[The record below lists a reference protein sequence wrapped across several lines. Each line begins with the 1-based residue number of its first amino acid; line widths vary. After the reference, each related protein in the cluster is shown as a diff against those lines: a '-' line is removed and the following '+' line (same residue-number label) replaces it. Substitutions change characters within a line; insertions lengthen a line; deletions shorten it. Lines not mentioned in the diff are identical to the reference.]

1 MATTVTVPLDENL
14 SEATGLFY
22 YLLIATLLL
31 WYIYWRLSRK
41 HMLEL
46 AEKIP
51 GPDGL
56 PFLGNALDLLGSPS
70 GKYLKLNASRDTLP
84 IR

>member
-1 MATTVTVPLDENL
+1 MATTATAPLIEEDL
-14 SEATGLFY
+14 PKATDMFY

-31 WYIYWRLSRK
+31 SYIYWRLSRK

-51 GPDGL
+51 GPEGL

-70 GKYLKLNASRDTLP
+70 GKQNKNKF
-84 IR
+84 